1 MARIVDDFRTFVSR
15 GNVLDLAV
23 GIVIGAA
30 FTTVVK
36 SFVDD
41 ILMPPIGMATG
52 GVDFADLYVNL
63 SGGRYASLEEAKAA
77 GAATVNYGVFL
88 NNVIAFL
95 IVALAVFL
103 IVQAYNRMRVDTDA
117 GPRRAHRQG
126 VPLLPLQGA
135 PGREPLRPLHLRAGS
150 RRRAGVDSPTL
161 RRKAPP
167 PGDPVG
173 GAFSRTPYCRSLS
186 HSRTFG

>member
-15 GNVLDLAV
+15 GNVMDLAV

-63 SGGRYASLEEAKAA
+63 SGGRYASLEEARAA

-95 IVALAVFL
+95 IVAFAVFL

-117 GPRRAHRQG
+117 GPAEPTDRECPFCRFK
-126 VPLLPLQGA
+126 VPLAASRCAHCTSELLPAAAQA
-135 PGREPLRPLHLRAGS
+135 
-150 RRRAGVDSPTL
+150 
-161 RRKAPP
+161 
-167 PGDPVG
+167 
-173 GAFSRTPYCRSLS
+173 
-186 HSRTFG
+186 

>member
-77 GAATVNYGVFL
+77 GAATMNYGVFL

-117 GPRRAHRQG
+117 GPAEPTDRECPFCRFK
-126 VPLLPLQGA
+126 VPLA
-135 PGREPLRPLHLRAGS
+135 AS
-150 RRRAGVDSPTL
+150 RCAHCTSELVP
-161 RRKAPP
+161 A
-167 PGDPVG
+167 
-173 GAFSRTPYCRSLS
+173 AAQA
-186 HSRTFG
+186 

>member
-15 GNVLDLAV
+15 GSVVDLAV

-41 ILMPPIGMATG
+41 ILMPPIGMLTG
-52 GVDFADLYVNL
+52 GVDFADLYLDL
-63 SGGRYASLEEAKAA
+63 SGGGYASLEEAKAA

-88 NNVIAFL
+88 NNLIAFL

-103 IVQAYNRMRVDTDA
+103 VVQAYNRMRVDTDA
-117 GPRRAHRQG
+117 GPAEPTDRECPFCRFK
-126 VPLLPLQGA
+126 VPLAASRCAHCTSDLPPAAQL
-135 PGREPLRPLHLRAGS
+135 
-150 RRRAGVDSPTL
+150 
-161 RRKAPP
+161 
-167 PGDPVG
+167 
-173 GAFSRTPYCRSLS
+173 
-186 HSRTFG
+186 

>member
-15 GNVLDLAV
+15 GNVMDLAV

-41 ILMPPIGMATG
+41 ILMPPIGMLTG

-117 GPRRAHRQG
+117 GPAEPTDRECPFCRFK
-126 VPLLPLQGA
+126 VPLA
-135 PGREPLRPLHLRAGS
+135 AS
-150 RRRAGVDSPTL
+150 RCAHCTSELVP
-161 RRKAPP
+161 A
-167 PGDPVG
+167 
-173 GAFSRTPYCRSLS
+173 AAQA
-186 HSRTFG
+186 

>member
-1 MARIVDDFRTFVSR
+1 MARIVNDFRTFVSQ
-15 GNVLDLAV
+15 GNVVDLAV

-41 ILMPPIGMATG
+41 ILMPPIGMLAG
-52 GVDFADLYVNL
+52 GVNFADLYANL

-77 GAATVNYGVFL
+77 GAATVNYGLFL

-95 IVALAVFL
+95 IVAFAVFL

-117 GPRRAHRQG
+117 GPAEPTDKECPFCRFKVPMAASRCAHCTSEL
-126 VPLLPLQGA
+126 VPAATQA
-135 PGREPLRPLHLRAGS
+135 
-150 RRRAGVDSPTL
+150 
-161 RRKAPP
+161 
-167 PGDPVG
+167 
-173 GAFSRTPYCRSLS
+173 
-186 HSRTFG
+186 

>member
-15 GNVLDLAV
+15 GNVVDLAV

-41 ILMPPIGMATG
+41 VLMPPIGVLTG

-63 SGGRYASLEEAKAA
+63 SGGSYASLEEARAA

-117 GPRRAHRQG
+117 GPAEPTDRECPFCRFK
-126 VPLLPLQGA
+126 VPLA
-135 PGREPLRPLHLRAGS
+135 AS
-150 RRRAGVDSPTL
+150 RCAHCTSEL
-161 RRKAPP
+161 
-167 PGDPVG
+167 
-173 GAFSRTPYCRSLS
+173 TPAAAQL
-186 HSRTFG
+186 